1 MKMKNYE
8 KYLDGILLITW
19 SPSYIGNTSLPVIH
33 LFVLICGVTGVE
45 VGWSP
50 VILALQ
56 LHSRFCIFI
65 TGVSFEG
72 AGARRISI
80 SFLTFKDRI

>member
-1 MKMKNYE
+1 MKNYE

-33 LFVLICGVTGVE
+33 LFVLICGVTGVQ
-45 VGWSP
+45 GWLVSSCP
-50 VILALQ
+50 SLRYSSIQGFV
-56 LHSRFCIFI
+56 FFI
-65 TGVSFEG
+65 AGVSFEG

-80 SFLTFKDRI
+80 SFFNL